1 MDKAMHM
8 PSIPSFKNLR
18 VVVLDWAGTTVDCG
32 CRGPVRAFVESF
44 AAHGLEVTE
53 AEARGPM
60 GMGKRDHVA
69 AMLDMPR
76 IRDLWTKNHQ
86 APPGQ
91 ADIDRM
97 YDHVQNSMMDVIARH
112 SAPIT
117 GAVAGVS
124 IMRGAGLRIGSC
136 TGYPRPVAEKM
147 ASVAALSG
155 FSPDCLLCATDV
167 PHSRPSP
174 DMCKAILRRFA
185 LDDPRL
191 AVKIGDTVQDILEG
205 KNAGMWTIGITL
217 TGSLMGL
224 SEDEI
229 EALPA
234 SRLAA
239 ALEKAERELVA
250 AGADF
255 LATDI
260 PSCLPMLERIDSMLP

>member
-1 MDKAMHM
+1 MNHY
-8 PSIPSFKNLR
+8 PTSSFKTLR
-18 VVVLDWAGTTVDCG
+18 AVVLDWAGTTVDCG

-53 AEARGPM
+53 DEARGPL

-69 AMLDMPR
+69 AMLAMPR
-76 IRDLWTKNHQ
+76 IRNLWTKNYHV
-86 APPGQ
+86 PLGEG
-91 ADIDRM
+91 DIERI

-167 PHSRPSP
+167 AQSRPAP
-174 DMCKAILRRFA
+174 DMCEVILRRFA
-185 LDDPRL
+185 LDEPRL
-191 AVKIGDTVQDILEG
+191 AVKIGDTVQDVLEG

-217 TGSLMGL
+217 TGSLVGL

-229 EALPA
+229 EVLPTLQLE
-234 SRLAA
+234 S
-239 ALEKAERELVA
+239 ALEKAEQELVA

-260 PSCLPMLERIDSMLP
+260 PSCLPMLERIDSMIS